1 MPSLSNNG
9 CSVNIGL
16 TIQILLGGLGIG
28 IIYSLVGMGY
38 SMIYRSMGLINF
50 AHGSIFM
57 IGAYM
62 GLVFYVT
69 LKFPFPIAF
78 CLGVLSTAAIGFFLE
93 RILRPLSRI
102 DLMFML
108 IGTLALGI
116 VFDNLALIIWGAEGL
131 QFPAPLG
138 EKPVSLGNIM
148 IEPQTILIFIIAPL
162 IMVFL
167 QVFMSRSKTGKA
179 MRAAAQDRET
189 AGAMGIPLN
198 RMNALT
204 LAIGSAMA
212 AVAGI
217 LAAPI
222 FLVSTNMGWSV
233 AIKGFAAAILGGF
246 GNPIG
251 AVIGGLIFGII
262 EAASAFF
269 ISSTYKYTISF
280 AVTIAVLMFKPMGI
294 FGEPTIEKM

>member
-1 MPSLSNNG
+1 MG
-9 CSVNIGL
+9 IGL
-16 TIQILLGGLGIG
+16 ITQILLGGLGIG

-50 AHGSIFM
+50 AHASIFM
-57 IGAYM
+57 LGAYM

-69 LKFPFPIAF
+69 LGFPFPIAF
-78 CLGVLSTAAIGFFLE
+78 LFGVLSTGMIGFFLE

-116 VFDNLALIIWGAEGL
+116 VFDNLAQIIWGAEGL

-138 EKPVSLGNIM
+138 EEPISLGGIT

-162 IMVFL
+162 LMVFL
-167 QVFMSRSKTGKA
+167 QVFMQKSRTGKA
-179 MRAAAQDRET
+179 MRAVAQDRET
-189 AGAMGIPLN
+189 AGAMGISLN

-204 LAIGSAMA
+204 LGIGSAIA

-222 FLVSTNMGWSV
+222 FLVSPNMGWSV

-280 AVTIAVLMFKPMGI
+280 AITIAVLMFKPMGI
-294 FGEPTIEKM
+294 LGEPTIEKM

>member
-1 MPSLSNNG
+1 LDF
-9 CSVNIGL
+9 GL
-16 TIQILLGGLGIG
+16 TIQILFGGLGIG

-38 SMIYRSMGLINF
+38 SMIYRSMGLVNF

-78 CLGVLSTAAIGFFLE
+78 CLGILSTAIIGFFLE

-131 QFPAPLG
+131 PFPAPLG
-138 EKPVSLGNIM
+138 EKPLSLGTLL
-148 IEPQTILIFIIAPL
+148 IEPQTILILIISPCIVVL
-162 IMVFL
+162 L
-167 QVFMSRSKTGKA
+167 QLFMQRSKTGKA

-189 AGAMGIPLN
+189 AGAMGISLN
-198 RMNALT
+198 RVNALSM
-204 LAIGSAMA
+204 AIGSALA

-217 LAAPI
+217 LAAPV

-233 AIKGFAAAILGGF
+233 AVKGFAAAILGGF

-251 AVIGGLIFGII
+251 AVVGGIMFGMI
-262 EAASAFF
+262 EALSAFF

-280 AVTIAVLMFKPMGI
+280 VVTIIVLMFKPTGI